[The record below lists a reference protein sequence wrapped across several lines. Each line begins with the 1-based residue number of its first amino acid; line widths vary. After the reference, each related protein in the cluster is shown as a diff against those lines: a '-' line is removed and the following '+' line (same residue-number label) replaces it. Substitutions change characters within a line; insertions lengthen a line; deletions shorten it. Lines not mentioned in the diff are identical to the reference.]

1 MTNYEKPVILT
12 NEDLAEGV
20 YAASGAAGGGGDC
33 YTVTAYITQTPQIGN
48 ERYTI
53 HVDGFHNTTTHHSTG
68 QVLVLSF
75 NMPVTYSS
83 SNGSLSGGDGTA
95 ELRISYSYHNN
106 AVDNIGLGDVYVSA
120 GEGLAV
126 TGARLECNYSC
137 DQHSGLPNYPG

>member
-1 MTNYEKPVILT
+1 MTNYEKPVILA
-12 NEDLAEGV
+12 NVDLAEGV
-20 YAASGAAGGGGDC
+20 YAASGAGAGGDC

-53 HVDGFHNTTTHHSTG
+53 HVDGFHNTTTHHSSG

-95 ELRISYSYHNN
+95 ELRISYLYHSNS
-106 AVDNIGLGDVYVSA
+106 VDNIGLGDVYVSA